1 MLWINLMGYRR
12 KKNFKK
18 TDLIANF
25 MGLPE
30 SDETMFLSTPKSITS
45 VIEKAWSD
53 WSIGSQV
60 SPEQVISQ
68 NWYKVVGN
76 RLSTKCAPDRIDKSG
91 KLFIRSAS
99 GPIKQELSFI
109 KKQIQIRIS
118 KLKGCETIKEIKIY

>member
-1 MLWINLMGYRR
+1 MGYRR

-18 TDLIANF
+18 TDLVANF

-30 SDETMFLSTPKSITS
+30 SDETMFLSTPRSITS
-45 VIEKAWSD
+45 VIEKASSD

-60 SPEQVISQ
+60 SREQVISQ
-68 NWYKVVGN
+68 NWNKVVGN

-118 KLKGCETIKEIKIY
+118 KLKGCEAIKEIKIC